1 MPTNSDRIRIT
12 DYSINLYLEQLIR
25 KTYQIPTFQ
34 REVVWSPDSV
44 KKLWDSIFRFYPI
57 GSILIW
63 KTDLKLQNHRSIGG
77 HVIAKND
84 KSDEFQYILDGQQR
98 TTALLTSL
106 YGGEIEGRPGFD
118 PSLYVD
124 ISIEDVEE
132 IDDQSYKQRFL
143 FWNEID
149 DRNGSVRQNTPRM
162 DKYRKGVIISLHD
175 IMLSFGKV
183 ERTLHDNG
191 YADFDDPARV
201 RLRDTRDVISNYRLS
216 FIELTGIEVSEVC
229 QIFERI
235 NQEGKPLDIFDIVVA
250 KTFRVAAN
258 GDKGFYLRELIDDFR
273 DKTDGFFDNISD
285 SSYLDMLAAII
296 MRTIPNTGVSNITPL
311 YLNRIRTEQLE
322 AVWPGAV
329 IAFNKL
335 FDFFENHLH
344 LKGPRLIPYRYFFL
358 SLVYYFY
365 ENPNPDYELVKK
377 YFWYYSFH
385 FDDLLA
391 NTTHL
396 RQHLDLLS
404 RAKSE
409 KQLFVGRFRIDRQ
422 SLRAASYT
430 SQGRLSTAVLALLA
444 NQQPYDWAN
453 TDKLVLND
461 VYYQL
466 QDKPNLHHIFP
477 SNYIKTHRGANMLDE
492 NSLMNI
498 AYLPQI
504 TNLKISDRN
513 PMEYLRDYDL
523 TGFDRVLNSHLIP
536 NDVLEWSRL
545 NELPENG
552 LDQMIELRI
561 DLILDS
567 LRKKLDGIAF
577 DVFDSS
583 EPMQSTN
590 PQ

>member
-106 YGGEIEGRPGFD
+106 YGGDIEGRPGFD

-124 ISIEDVEE
+124 ISIEDVED

-162 DKYRKGVIISLHD
+162 EKYRIGVIVSLHD
-175 IMLSFGKV
+175 IMLSYGTV
-183 ERTLHDNG
+183 ERALHDNG
-191 YADFDDPARV
+191 YTDFDDPVRV
-201 RLRDTRDVISNYRLS
+201 RLRDTREVVTNYRLS

-250 KTFRVAAN
+250 KTFRVASN
-258 GDKGFYLRELIDDFR
+258 GDKGFYLRELIDNFR
-273 DKTDGFFDNISD
+273 DNTDGFFDNISD
-285 SSYLDMLAAII
+285 GSYLDMLAAII

-311 YLNRIRTEQLE
+311 YLNRIRTEHLE

-385 FDDLLA
+385 FEDLLA

-466 QDKPNLHHIFP
+466 QDKPNLHHVFP
-477 SNYIKTHRGANMLDE
+477 VNYINTHRGASKLDV

-504 TNLKISDRN
+504 TNLRISDRN
-513 PMEYLRDYDL
+513 PMEYLRDYDKP
-523 TGFDRVLNSHLIP
+523 GFDRVLASHLIP
-536 NDVLEWSRL
+536 TDVLEWSRL
-545 NELPENG
+545 NELPVNG

-561 DLILDS
+561 DLILEA
-567 LRKKLDGIAF
+567 LQKKLDGIPF

-583 EPMQSTN
+583 EPMQATN